1 MHILIDEYA
10 MPFFNFYFFVM
21 IKNVNLMFWHV
32 FIQCLFLLPNFFYD
46 IVAVVLADLLGCIKN
61 RSMIL

>member
-1 MHILIDEYA
+1 MNMLCRFLTSI
-10 MPFFNFYFFVM
+10 FFVM
-21 IKNVNLMFWHV
+21 IKNVNLLFWHV

-46 IVAVVLADLLGCIKN
+46 IVAVVLADLLGCINN